1 MESKEHHAHHH
12 TPAHQNHHHTLGKDG
27 VCVSLVPIFN
37 HLEHEQMDEIKE
49 MVQSVS
55 YKRGE
60 IIYRAGDPSDSL
72 YIVSNGKIRIYRL
85 SFLIV
90 QISPSFYRFQNMPSK
105 NRFHLIYFF
114 FLYN

>member
-12 TPAHQNHHHTLGKDG
+12 TPAHQNHHHTLGKDE

-37 HLEHEQMDEIKE
+37 HLEHEQMVEIKE

-72 YIVSNGKIRIYRL
+72 YIVSNGKIRIYRFRRTTPRLIEFQAIIL
-85 SFLIV
+85 SN
-90 QISPSFYRFQNMPSK
+90 QK
-105 NRFHLIYFF
+105 EKE
-114 FLYN
+114 